1 MDGRGR
7 LLRSLE
13 QDDFSSNGH
22 PALNLC
28 FVACPDAKPVST
40 FAGHALK
47 VAKVANFGFAPAAP
61 SSAGAVVPAAF
72 SLPAETRPPVRR
84 PRRGLTQKILNNL
97 AKPGTAA
104 FFALA
109 LFTVVGVYGAIMGGH
124 YAAFVSEEGE
134 PADIIAKGLGF
145 SIKAVT
151 ISGAH
156 ELKEQDILATAGVG
170 PRNSLLFLDAAK
182 IREKLKLLPIVKEA
196 AITKLYP
203 DRLLIEVEERQPFA
217 LWQNDGE
224 TRIVAEDGV
233 VLGLIQDRRFIH
245 LPFVAGAGANDKIGE
260 YLALLESAA
269 NLRERIMAGVRV
281 ARRRWTLKLTNGL
294 EILLPERAPTAA
306 MARLIELQRVYHI
319 LDKDVLLLD
328 LRQPDRLIAR
338 LSAEAAAA
346 RESASAPPRTAK
358 AKGGRT

>member
-13 QDDFSSNGH
+13 QDDVSSHGH

-40 FAGHALK
+40 FAGHALRG
-47 VAKVANFGFAPAAP
+47 ANFGFAPAAP
-61 SSAGAVVPAAF
+61 SSAGAVMVPAAP

-84 PRRGLTQKILNNL
+84 GLTQKILTIL
-97 AKPGTAA
+97 AKSGTAA
-104 FFALA
+104 FFSLA
-109 LFTVVGVYGAIMGGH
+109 LFTLVGVYGAIMGGR
-124 YAAFVSEEGE
+124 YAAFVAEEGE

-346 RESASAPPRTAK
+346 RESGNAPPRTAR